1 MSTFEQHYD
10 IIIIGTGAGGG
21 TLAYRLAAT
30 GKKILVL
37 ERGDFLPREKA
48 NWNALEV
55 YQKERYHTEERWYD
69 KDGKAFRPQT
79 GYWVGGNTKVYGAAL
94 LRLRERDFEA
104 VIHKSGISPAWE
116 LKYRDFETYYT
127 QAEKLYDVHGERG
140 SDPTEPPTTE
150 DYPYPPVSHEP
161 DMQVIADD
169 IRNLGYYPFHLPLGL
184 KLNEVDR
191 ALSPCIRCD
200 TFDGYPCLVGAKA
213 DAEVNAI
220 RPVQEAYSNLTLLTG
235 AKVLKLH
242 TSESGREITAVEV
255 EIACDRPTATHGT
268 PPMMGTPARSKVQQF
283 SADIVVVACG
293 AINSAALLLRS
304 ANDKHPNGLANRSD
318 QVGRNFMKHQAV
330 ALVSL
335 GTTQNRAVF
344 QKTIAVSD
352 FYWGEPDFPY
362 PMGMV
367 QNTGNVLADMIPSE
381 APPLLAPYVKLV
393 PELGLQLV
401 AERAVGWWLQ
411 TEDLPDPNNRVRIVG
426 NQLHLDYTPNDT
438 EAADRLIHR
447 WTSILKS
454 ANEETKHVIPFNIYP
469 RTHLPVQSVGHQCG
483 TCRFGSDPNT
493 SVLDLNC
500 RTHDVNNLYAVDG
513 GFFPSNSGVNPTLTI
528 VANALR
534 VGDHLAERMK

>member
-1 MSTFEQHYD
+1 MSPINLHYD

-37 ERGDFLPREKA
+37 ERGDFLPREKE
-48 NWNALEV
+48 NWDALEV
-55 YQKERYHTEERWYD
+55 FQKERYHTEECWYD
-69 KDGKAFRPQT
+69 KDGNDFRPQT

-94 LRLRERDFEA
+94 LRLRERDFER
-104 VIHKSGISPAWE
+104 VIHKGGISPAWD
-116 LKYRDFETYYT
+116 LKYSDFEPYYT
-127 QAEKLYDVHGERG
+127 QAEALYDVHGKRG
-140 SDPTEPPTTE
+140 EDPTEPTTTA
-150 DYPYPPVSHEP
+150 DYPYAPVSHEP
-161 DMQVIADD
+161 EMQAIADS

-220 RPVQEAYSNLTLLTG
+220 RPAQAAYDNLTLLTG

-255 EIACDRPTATHGT
+255 EIAYDRPAAAHGS
-268 PPMMGTPARSKVQQF
+268 PPMMGAPARTEIQQF

-293 AINSAALLLRS
+293 AINSAALLLKS
-304 ANDKHPNGLANRSD
+304 ANEKHPNGLANRSD
-318 QVGRNFMKHQAV
+318 QVGRNFMKHHAIALV
-330 ALVSL
+330 AL
-335 GTTQNRAVF
+335 GTQPNRTMF
-344 QKTIAVSD
+344 QKTIAVND

-367 QNTGNVLADMIPSE
+367 QNSGNVLADMLPAE

-393 PELGLQLV
+393 PEFGLKLA
-401 AERAVGWWLQ
+401 AERSVGWWLQ
-411 TEDLPDPNNRVRIVG
+411 TEDLPDPNNRVRMVG
-426 NQLHLDYTPNDT
+426 DQLHLDYTPNNT
-438 EAADRLIHR
+438 EAADRLVHR
-447 WTSILKS
+447 WTSVLKS
-454 ANEETKHVIPFNIYP
+454 ADAETKHVIPFSIYP
-469 RTHLPVQSVGHQCG
+469 RTQVPLSAVGHQCG

-500 RTHDVNNLYAVDG
+500 RAHDVDNLYVVDSS
-513 GFFPSNSGVNPTLTI
+513 FFPSNSGVNPTLTVI
-528 VANALR
+528 ANALR